1 MARNDLQGSLDLLVL
16 KTLSQKG
23 ELHGYGIVL
32 HIQKASEELLSVEEG
47 SLYPALH
54 RMELNGWIRSEWKV
68 TDTNR
73 EAKFYRLTAAG
84 QKELQKAEKGFEQLV
99 KGVRAVLRYA

>member
-16 KTLSQKG
+16 KTLSHME

-32 HIQKASEELLSVEEG
+32 HIQKASNELLSVEEG

-54 RMELNGWIRSEWKV
+54 RMEQSGWIRSEWKV
-68 TDTNR
+68 TETNR
-73 EAKFYRLTAAG
+73 EAKYYRLTPVG
-84 QKELQKAEKGFEQLV
+84 RKELLKAEKNFEQLV
-99 KGVRAVLRYA
+99 KGVRAVLGYA

>member
-16 KTLSQKG
+16 KTLSQMG

-32 HIQKASEELLSVEEG
+32 HILRVSDNLLSVEEG

-54 RMELNGWIRSEWKV
+54 RMQQSGWIRSEWKM
-68 TDTNR
+68 TDTGR
-73 EAKFYRLTAAG
+73 KAKYYRLTAAG
-84 QKELQKAEKGFEQLV
+84 QKELQKAVESFEQLV
-99 KGVRAVLRYA
+99 KGIRAILRYA

>member
-1 MARNDLQGSLDLLVL
+1 MARNDLQGSLDLLLL
-16 KTLSQKG
+16 KTLSQTG

-32 HIQKASEELLSVEEG
+32 HIQKASCELLQVEEG

-54 RMELNGWIRSEWKV
+54 RMEQSGWIRSEWKL
-68 TDTNR
+68 TDTGR
-73 EAKFYRLTAAG
+73 KAKYYRLTAAG
-84 QKELQKAEKGFEQLV
+84 RKRLLEAEESFEQLV